1 MEERTGVVMDIRIPP
16 FMSRMMVITGN
27 IHGTSPATK
36 LTRDKSRKIINK
48 NTLKNFNT
56 TSVKYSSESEDS
68 SSPMEV

>member
-1 MEERTGVVMDIRIPP
+1 
-16 FMSRMMVITGN
+16 MMVITGN

-36 LTRDKSRKIINK
+36 LTRDKNRKIINK